1 MVLVFRVLPCHS
13 VAKNRN
19 GPSKILLSGFPRRT
33 ETSAHYTTTTSNH
46 RVVTEQNGG
55 RRFEYEYRCTEY
67 EYETGGA
74 VRGNSLSAQRL
85 GRSRALPGLQPSIF
99 PDIQRQ
105 KRRQATFFYRNTTP
119 TTVLVFRVLPCHSVS
134 FRGEKTAV
142 DPLRFYSQASLAEL
156 KHQPTTPQQPQIIA

>member
-55 RRFEYEYRCTEY
+55 RKFEYEYEYRCTEY
-67 EYETGGA
+67 EYETGG
-74 VRGNSLSAQRL
+74 G
-85 GRSRALPGLQPSIF
+85 GPG
-99 PDIQRQ
+99 
-105 KRRQATFFYRNTTP
+105 
-119 TTVLVFRVLPCHSVS
+119 
-134 FRGEKTAV
+134 
-142 DPLRFYSQASLAEL
+142 
-156 KHQPTTPQQPQIIA
+156 